1 MRKGILVG
9 LGAVL
14 ALAATGAT
22 EASAC
27 SRRVA
32 TCGGY
37 GYAPPVAY
45 QFAPPAPIYGY
56 GYGPPPAAYYAP
68 PVYGRADYYGPVAA
82 PYGYRA
88 RRGCNRGYGYG
99 NGYYGYGNG
108 YYGNGN
114 GYYGYNSGYYGNGN
128 GYYGNGNG
136 YYGNGYGYAPP
147 VAYDGYRPAG
157 VWVPVR

>member
-14 ALAATGAT
+14 ALAAAGAT
-22 EASAC
+22 DASAC

-32 TCGGY
+32 SCGA
-37 GYAPPVAY
+37 YAPPVVY
-45 QFAPPAPIYGY
+45 QYAPPPGYVYG
-56 GYGPPPAAYYAP
+56 P

-82 PYGYRA
+82 PYGYRP
-88 RRGCNRGYGYG
+88 RRGCDRGYGYG
-99 NGYYGYGNG
+99 NGYGYYGNGNGYYGNG

-114 GYYGYNSGYYGNGN
+114 GYYGN

>member
-1 MRKGILVG
+1 MRKGTLVG
-9 LGAVL
+9 LGAVSGAL
-14 ALAATGAT
+14 WALAVAGAT
-22 EASAC
+22 DASAC

-37 GYAPPVAY
+37 GYAPPVVY
-45 QFAPPAPIYGY
+45 QYA
-56 GYGPPPAAYYAP
+56 PPPAYVYGP

-88 RRGCNRGYGYG
+88 RRGCRGGYGYGYG
-99 NGYYGYGNG
+99 NGYYGNG

-114 GYYGYNSGYYGNGN
+114 GYYGNAYYGNGN
-128 GYYGNGNG
+128 GYYGNGYYG
-136 YYGNGYGYAPP
+136 YGNGYGYAPP

-157 VWVPVR
+157 VWAPVR